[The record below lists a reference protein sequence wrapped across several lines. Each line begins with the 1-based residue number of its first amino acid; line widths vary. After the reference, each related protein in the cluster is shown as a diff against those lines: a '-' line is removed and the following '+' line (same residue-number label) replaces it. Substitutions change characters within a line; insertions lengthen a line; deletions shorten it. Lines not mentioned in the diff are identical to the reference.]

1 MTSDVKWNPKEKEGR
16 EEEKKVKQ
24 SKERKH
30 AQTKW
35 N

>member
-16 EEEKKVKQ
+16 EKKKVKQ